1 MNAPPKK
8 GRDHHIA
15 PLLTKLNSAREY
27 NTAQRLQD
35 SLARRLNRVASVT
48 ELMPRVLAVTFAR
61 GTRYRANADHKRIAQ
76 RAATAKP

>member
-1 MNAPPKK
+1 MKWPPTEKARPGNRAVSNTKQLTDYRPAQAFRDLLAP
-8 GRDHHIA
+8 
-15 PLLTKLNSAREY
+15 
-27 NTAQRLQD
+27 
-35 SLARRLNRVASVT
+35 RLNRVASVA

>member
-1 MNAPPKK
+1 MKWPPTEKARRRNRAPSNIKE
-8 GRDHHIA
+8 
-15 PLLTKLNSAREY
+15 LTDYRRAR
-27 NTAQRLQD
+27 AFQD
-35 SLARRLNRVASVT
+35 LLARRLNRVASVA